1 MRPPPRALAAL
12 GGWLAGFVALGIG
25 MRFGRDIFDEGLILT
40 GAQEMLAGRWPVTGF
55 WAIYPPGAFAWVAGL
70 FLLTGRQMLAM
81 RLVYGAV
88 LALLP
93 AMLAWL
99 LWSET
104 RIARKT
110 GLAAVAG
117 LALWLGAIL
126 PNYGYPPPLAAT
138 LVLALLLAA
147 PRCDRPERAFACG
160 LGFGVIALLRH
171 DIAAYGWLALAA
183 SWLAPARL
191 PGRARLRLVLASGA
205 GAALVLGASLA
216 LYAGTRPAADA
227 GGTALAVLW
236 QRLILYPAG
245 PFAAARGLP
254 FPRPF
259 AAWLAH
265 PGLQP
270 GLALDGLVLSATYAL
285 AAAAIGLAVAAW
297 RWPAERPGLRAAAW
311 FGLLAWLPFLGRSD
325 LNQAWIGVAL
335 ASFLLLWRAGPRA
348 RLALATGFV
357 LLGGLS
363 LLRQDLPWY
372 RAPSVALA
380 SPFARGIRIPA
391 REASYNQVIAAARRA
406 TTLYSGPLT
415 HSHVFAND
423 MLLYFLSGHVPPTYF
438 AETEPGITDRAAIQ
452 RRIDADLRRARPDLC
467 VLIPQPRNEANRSA
481 LDHAAHRTD
490 ALLDRHCAA
499 PEWIGGYALRR
510 CRWPAPVVR

>member
-1 MRPPPRALAAL
+1 MKPPPRALAAL
-12 GGWLAGFVALGIG
+12 GGWLAGFAVLAIG

-40 GAQEMLAGRWPVTGF
+40 GAQEVLAGRWPVTGF

-81 RLVYGAV
+81 RLAYGAA

-99 LWSET
+99 LSGAA
-104 RIARKT
+104 RAARKT
-110 GLAAVAG
+110 AIAAVAG
-117 LALWLGAIL
+117 LALWLAAIL

-147 PRCDRPERAFACG
+147 PRCERPARAFALG
-160 LGFGVIALLRH
+160 LGFGLIAWLRH

-183 SWLAPARL
+183 SWLASQAL
-191 PGRARLRLVLASGA
+191 ACRARLRLVVASGA
-205 GAALVLGASLA
+205 GAALVLGVGLA
-216 LYAGTRPAADA
+216 LYAGTHPPAGA
-227 GGTALAVLW
+227 GGGALSVLW

-270 GLALDGLVLSATYAL
+270 GLALDGLVLSAIYAL
-285 AAAAIGLAVAAW
+285 AAAAIGLAVAVW
-297 RWPAERPGLRAAAW
+297 RWRAERSGFRAAAW

-325 LNQAWIGVAL
+325 LNQAWIGAAL

-348 RLALATGFV
+348 RLGLAACFA

-391 REASYNQVIAAARRA
+391 DEASYNQVIAAARRA
-406 TTLYSGPLT
+406 STLYSGPLT

-423 MLLYFLSGHVPPTYF
+423 MLLYFLSGHLPPTYF
-438 AETEPGITDRAAIQ
+438 AETEPDITDRAAIQ
-452 RRIDADLRRARPDLC
+452 RRIDADLRRSRPDLC
-467 VLIPQPRNEANRSA
+467 VLIAQPQTEANRSA
-481 LDHAAHRTD
+481 QDHGAHRTG
-490 ALLDRHCAA
+490 ALLDRHCTA